1 MPVVFVYVVPSM
13 LNVRPVVDELTVM
26 VPVAREQ
33 VGCAVTVAV
42 GAAGVAA
49 FLSSFL
55 VAGASPPQPVK
66 PTAINAERARV
77 LSIFFMITIL

>member
-42 GAAGVAA
+42 GAAGVAGCAFTVTLITALAQPDA
-49 FLSSFL
+49 FLAVTL
-55 VAGASPPQPVK
+55 
-66 PTAINAERARV
+66 
-77 LSIFFMITIL
+77 

>member
-13 LNVRPVVDELTVM
+13 LNDKPVVDELTVM

-42 GAAGVAA
+42 GADGVAGCAFTVTLVAALAQPDA
-49 FLSSFL
+49 FLA
-55 VAGASPPQPVK
+55 VTV
-66 PTAINAERARV
+66 
-77 LSIFFMITIL
+77 